1 MLLSSKGAV
10 LCLTKALLSAKQKS
24 FSLSNQRAV
33 VCLTKALF
41 LFDQGVALYLPKR
54 CSISNQSAIF

>member
-41 LFDQGVALYLPKR
+41 RVRPRSCPLSTKALFYK
-54 CSISNQSAIF
+54 